1 MSTDFDCVQIQFD
14 LARRMA
20 HDCAMEI
27 WQEEHA
33 SPQAGN
39 VSISSI
45 QENGVSCLVYR
56 AFDLVVAVSLNTT
69 AVALIRSR
77 LPRQFWR

>member
-1 MSTDFDCVQIQFD
+1 MSTDIDCVSIQFD
-14 LARRMA
+14 FARRMA
-20 HDCAMEI
+20 HDRALEI

-33 SPQAGN
+33 AHEAGS

-45 QENGVSCLVYR
+45 QENGVSCLVYSV
-56 AFDLVVAVSLNTT
+56 FDLVVAVSLNTT